1 MAALKSHETLEKLK
15 EWFARFT
22 HSMEGNKALKHQDA
36 SIRVEYFFRDLL
48 NAVYGWNLVN
58 ANALMSTDQDSY
70 DLSDPV
76 QGIAI
81 QVTVTTTPAKIRKT
95 LKSFIGTHDAS
106 YTSLKFAYPVMQCP
120 GSGGNHETIL
130 DGFDFD
136 PKRDRIDFNTILKK
150 VADLPLLQ
158 QDAILDLVADQLEPL
173 GRALQF
179 GTDDVLDTLIGTIK
193 YMTVTAPK
201 SEISAIEKDP
211 DYALKQERLADHV
224 AYLEQQYAINTSLHA
239 AVAQAREAIG
249 YDQVVAAKIQ
259 AWLKGESVSLLRK
272 FDDDAGEAFDALV
285 DDLLQKSHQKVKVAQ
300 KSAVRYLLADE
311 FMRCNVFPNP

>member
-1 MAALKSHETLEKLK
+1 MTALKSHETLEKLK

-36 SIRVEYFFRDLL
+36 NIRVEYFFRDLL

-58 ANALMSTDQDSY
+58 DNAMMSTDQDSF
-70 DLSDPV
+70 DLSDSV
-76 QGIAI
+76 QRIAI
-81 QVTVTTTPAKIRKT
+81 QVTVTPTPAKIRKT
-95 LKSFIGTHDAS
+95 LNSFIGTHDDS
-106 YTSLKFAYPVMQCP
+106 FTSLKFAYPVMQCP

-136 PKRDRIDFNTILKK
+136 PKRDRIDFNSILKK
-150 VADLPLLQ
+150 VADLPLVQ
-158 QDAILDLVADQLEPL
+158 QDAILNLVADQLEPL

-179 GTDDVLDTLIGTIK
+179 GTDDVLDTLIATIK
-193 YMTVTAPK
+193 YMTDTAPRN
-201 SEISAIEKDP
+201 ELSATEKDP
-211 DYALKQERLADHV
+211 NYLLKQERLANHI
-224 AYLEQQYAINTSLHA
+224 AYLEQQYTINTSLHA

-259 AWLKGESVSLLRK
+259 AWLKGESISLLRK
-272 FDDDAGEAFDALV
+272 HDEDAGEAFDALV
-285 DDLLQKSHQKVKVAQ
+285 EELLQKSHQRVKVAQ